1 MLVTTPRKDEDFP
14 TGPEWVHEPKLNGYR
29 MLGRIGLEKTVLWTR
44 QGNNFSDRVPTIVGQ
59 LPFSLA
65 GHTAVVDGEMVG
77 VDRQNHENFN
87 ELRKKLPHAVY
98 YIFDLL
104 ELDGKPLI
112 SQPLHERRR
121 LLDEAFV
128 EQEFTKA
135 VRPYYQPLQAALWE
149 SAQELGLEGLV
160 AKRLGSLYYPGRRSR
175 DWVKHRFIKHQRFP
189 RTSRGQPNI

>member
-1 MLVTTPRKDEDFP
+1 MLVATPRKGEDFP
-14 TGPEWVHEPKLNGYR
+14 TGLEWVHEPKLNGYR
-29 MLGRIGLEKTVLWTR
+29 MLGRIGLEKTVLRTR
-44 QGNNFSDRVPTIVGQ
+44 QGNNFADRVPTIVGQ

-77 VDRQNHENFN
+77 VDSQNHENFN
-87 ELRKKLPHAVY
+87 ELSKKLPRAIY

-112 SQPLHERRR
+112 SRPLRERRR
-121 LLDEAFV
+121 LLDGIFV
-128 EQEFTKA
+128 EQDLAK
-135 VRPYYQPLQAALWE
+135 VVKPYYQPQQAALWE

-160 AKRLGSLYYPGRRSR
+160 AKRLGSLYYPGRRSP

-189 RTSRGQPNI
+189 RTSPRK